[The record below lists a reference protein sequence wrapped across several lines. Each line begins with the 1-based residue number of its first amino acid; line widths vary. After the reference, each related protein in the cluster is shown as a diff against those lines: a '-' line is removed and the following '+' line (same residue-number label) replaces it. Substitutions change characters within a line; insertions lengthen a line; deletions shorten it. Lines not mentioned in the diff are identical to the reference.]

1 MRHEVLYQYDLPIEI
16 LDEIPRT
23 EEVLEVIYARSP
35 DKYLLPILFTRL
47 RIVWAYPERETIY
60 RIFEMNYVDLVD
72 VHLKYPPT
80 PALPAVLTINTVTG
94 DKYTFRNIRSTVEQ
108 MRGALL
114 TLRDIMHSRVGGS
127 WGLQVKKSIISEEYI
142 LKETDSILSDINR
155 ASNSDADLF
164 EDKPLP
170 GAGCFEKNDELFS
183 HFPENPARSE
193 PRQAAP
199 AASATAARAEPPAE
213 VFEKPDAAEQELEE
227 EAAFEQFREAKEAHL
242 QRMIENA
249 EPPKPKVETILPQ
262 DDDSIVM
269 TYDSGKKDDQWERH
283 DGGDAMILPGSR
295 TRVGAA
301 KYKHLEDA
309 AEHYNPEDD
318 DSEVYVS
325 NEPKP
330 PKKVI
335 DPRNVDPIT
344 LEPRENF
351 DDEAIDKTLASLKQ
365 LRETGLI
372 SDEEYKVKCLSLF
385 KKTGL

>member
-35 DKYLLPILFTRL
+35 DKYLLPILLTRL
-47 RIVWAYPERETIY
+47 RIVWAYPERETVY
-60 RIFEMNYVDLVD
+60 RIYEMNYVDLVD

-80 PALPAVLTINTVTG
+80 PALPAVLTISTVTG
-94 DKYTFRNIRSTVEQ
+94 DKYTFRNIKTSVEH

-114 TLRDIMHSRVGGS
+114 TLRDIMRARVGGN
-127 WGLQVKKSIISEEYI
+127 WELHAKKSFISEEYI
-142 LKETDSILSDINR
+142 LVESDNVLSDVTPQM
-155 ASNSDADLF
+155 SQGDADLF

-170 GAGCFEKNDELFS
+170 GAAGYNQNEDLFS
-183 HFPENPARSE
+183 HFPETGTES
-193 PRQAAP
+193 AA
-199 AASATAARAEPPAE
+199 PAE
-213 VFEKPDAAEQELEE
+213 VFEEPSPEEQELEQ
-227 EAAFEQFREAKEAHL
+227 EASLEQYREAKEAHL
-242 QRMIENA
+242 QRMIDNT
-249 EPPKPKVETILPQ
+249 EPKKPAADSVPEK
-262 DDDSIVM
+262 DDSVVM
-269 TYDSGKKDDQWERH
+269 TKDSGKKDDQWERH

-301 KYKHLEDA
+301 KYKHLEEA
-309 AEHYNPEDD
+309 AEHYSPEDD

-330 PKKVI
+330 AKKPVDPK
-335 DPRNVDPIT
+335 NVDPIT
-344 LEPRENF
+344 LEPREDF
-351 DDEAIDKTLASLKQ
+351 DDAAIDKTLESLKQ

-372 SDEEYKVKCLSLF
+372 SDEEYKAKCLSLF